1 MAQVENK
8 LEMVRFN
15 GVTMTSVYLGGL
27 SNLVNV
33 TSQLKWNKVP
43 ASESETGEDE
53 EYLTLGEISAQ
64 LTEMMGMSV
73 VATVI
78 ENNPSQ
84 SYIYQYG
91 NHGESWY
98 NLGRV
103 CGYA

>member
-1 MAQVENK
+1 MGQVENN

-27 SNLVNV
+27 NNLVNV
-33 TSQLKWNKVP
+33 TNQLKWNKVP
-43 ASESETGEDE
+43 ANESETGEDE
-53 EYLTLGEISAQ
+53 EYLTLGEIAGQ
-64 LTEMMGMSV
+64 LTEIVGASV

-91 NHGESWY
+91 NHNDGWY
-98 NLGRV
+98 RLGKV